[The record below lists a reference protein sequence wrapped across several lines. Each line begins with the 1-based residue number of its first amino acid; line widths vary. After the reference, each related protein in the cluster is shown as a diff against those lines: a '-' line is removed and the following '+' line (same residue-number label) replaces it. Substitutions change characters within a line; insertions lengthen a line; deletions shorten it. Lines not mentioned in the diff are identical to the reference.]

1 MIINISVAVSRLI
14 DECNIQTSLD
24 LQAMRARGVET
35 ANAVY
40 DDWVM
45 TVENGE
51 EVYYALQDI
60 CADMAFAMRTL
71 LKTYSAGRD
80 IISVDVDDAYVE
92 ANEGVILEG
101 IMRKYLKHSL
111 LAWWYANRDADLAE
125 MNASKSA
132 ESLNNLFTQC
142 LPRTATRV
150 GHYF

>member
-1 MIINISVAVSRLI
+1 MIINVSVAVSRLI

-51 EVYYALQDI
+51 AIYYALQDI
-60 CADMAFAMRTL
+60 CSNMAFALRTII
-71 LKTYSAGRD
+71 KSYSAGRD
-80 IISVDVDDAYVE
+80 VISVDVENAKSE
-92 ANEGVILEG
+92 ANESVVLVGL
-101 IMRKYLKHSL
+101 MRQYLKHAL
-111 LAWWYANRDADLAE
+111 LAWWYHYRDAELSATHGQ
-125 MNASKSA
+125 ASA
-132 ESLNNLFTQC
+132 ASLNNIFMQC
-142 LPRTATRV
+142 IPSTGTSV

>member
-1 MIINISVAVSRLI
+1 MIINVSVAVSRLI

-24 LQAMRARGVET
+24 LQAMRARGVEN

-45 TVENGE
+45 TEDDGE
-51 EVYYALQDI
+51 AVYYALQDK
-60 CADMAFAMRTL
+60 CADMAFALRTL

-80 IISVDVDDAYVE
+80 VISIDIDDAHVE

-101 IMRKYLKHSL
+101 MLRKYFKHAL
-111 LAWWYANRDADLAE
+111 LAWWYTNRDANLAE
-125 MNASKSA
+125 VNASKA
-132 ESLNNLFTQC
+132 VASLDNLFTQC
-142 LPRTATRV
+142 LPRSGTSV

>member
-51 EVYYALQDI
+51 EIYYALQDI

-80 IISVDVDDAYVE
+80 VISIDVDDAYVE

-125 MNASKSA
+125 LNASKSA